1 MATRLLCAVAAMM
14 TAGVALAPTAGAQTP
29 ASDDAS
35 LRSLSITS
43 PLRQTRMFPLF
54 DAEVLRYDVA
64 VPSGETEVTVKAATN
79 HPEASVVLES
89 TRTGRCCI
97 EELDYNDNTGVHT
110 LELRTD
116 GFTYMTV
123 KVTAEDGSTTRE
135 YRVFVDAAL
144 SDALG
149 WRVYNDV
156 PMDRL
161 VDDSRLPSHYVAGVW
176 ADDSRVFVTG
186 RRHDPFDQKLF
197 AFNAADSSRQTDD
210 EFVIGGDAGIW
221 SDGTTLWSMD
231 SDGSLRKYNLSDGSE
246 DASLRADVSPSGY
259 YGTRDV
265 DEPRGIWSDGSTLW
279 VVDRDNTKVFAFGL
293 PGPNCANS
301 NNYCRQ
307 SSKDFDLHADN
318 DAPWGITAG
327 SSTLRGNV
335 DTWWVTD
342 TRDRKIYAYNRS
354 DDSSNGTRNS
364 ALDIDL
370 SQLDIINY
378 QQFYYG
384 LAATDTIMYVAE
396 YITGRVYSFSMPGV
410 SGPVAL
416 ALVSSDATLRSL
428 SLTDISPDVATSF
441 DSRQTEYYGSVA
453 HDVTSTTV
461 TATVNDSLASYEVKY
476 GATDVIASNRVV
488 PLAEY
493 GDHIIKVVV
502 TAQDGTI
509 ETYRV
514 TVTRPE
520 PSADATLSGLE
531 LLYVPF
537 TFQSGTYSYTPDA
550 VANSVAQT
558 TVTATPNSEH
568 AKLVVIQHN
577 GNEVGRN
584 DKGKQVEAVVALDA
598 QEVDDPVVNTIT
610 VEVTAEDDSQQTY
623 TVTVTRERA
632 LSDNAELNDLVL
644 MYDAETVQL
653 VPMFDALTYSY
664 RAEVLYGV
672 TSLVVKYELRDT
684 NAKNVTVRIGGAEAS
699 NLDNPGM
706 VQDTTTSVDLSDGEN
721 TLTVEVTAEDGIA
734 NKAYEVII
742 DRAVASN
749 DATLASL
756 SLDPGTLDRDFY
768 RQLFSIDA
776 TVGHDDATTKLSI
789 VRSDGD
795 KATVVVKHG
804 GAVERHDDQDDT
816 VTGGTPLTALTA
828 DPLNPDALNYTI
840 PLAAPVGT
848 QASETVVTI
857 EVTAEDGT
865 FKVYEVEITRPVE
878 PDSDVVTLRTLTL
891 TNPKN
896 LVEVGLN
903 PPFTSGTTT
912 SHFVAGDAVTRR
924 VGNDVTQVVVVA
936 EPTDGDAQSVQLLV
950 DGVEL
955 LVDLTNSEEKKE
967 ALADGV
973 TVDLAEPGV
982 AKVLS
987 IKVTAEVGNVTETYI
1002 VTITR
1007 DFPPPRG
1014 VTTLDSLVLRDL
1026 AQSRVTLDP
1035 LFATEVTS
1043 YATSVDHGVTKL
1055 EVIAGATDTSG
1066 STVAVTVGGTVGNG
1080 GTITDGTPPDEGG
1093 FVPLDVVGENVI
1105 RVVVTAENGTD
1116 TETYTVTVTRRDA
1129 PADNVATLN
1138 SLTVDGEDIGFMPDT
1153 YSYTV
1158 HVLNGVDSTTV
1169 RAVAT
1174 SANASVTASPGSLS
1188 DLGPAAVSLE
1198 SDLVEGDNEITVVVT
1213 AENGIDTDKKTYTVT
1228 VNRAAPN
1235 SQPPVN
1241 SNPGTYNPGTYNPG
1255 TYNPGTYNPGGGSS
1269 NTGSSTVGESSGD
1282 ASDSDSESDDVT
1294 PLDDA
1299 DDAGTDIEA
1308 AINALHR
1315 LGVFTGTLC
1324 QSNRLC
1330 PNDPMQRWIAAVWLV
1345 RLIDGDDPAA
1355 VTESR
1360 FEDVNASSMWEDSVW
1375 YAPHVERLADLE
1387 VTVGCTQDPLR
1398 FCPDVNLTRAQVASW
1413 VARAFDLES
1422 AESQG
1427 FADAVGSVHEANIN
1441 AVVAAGVMSG
1451 CSTDPKNFCL
1461 DDTVT
1466 KGEMARYVYAARN
1479 VSLGLS

>member
-1 MATRLLCAVAAMM
+1 MM